1 MMQASGWKWQSPFGG
16 GESKWLQIFHTNI
29 KGNGRMATQFWG
41 GRNATRE
48 FYPAELS
55 FTYKVHRQ
63 KIMHLCPNAGA
74 ELFSWAIFFFL
85 KIKLLATKSDQQRE
99 KCRHCKERSI
109 DEHKIP
115 FLLESEWLLPYPR
128 YSVFSLRLLLLSEIF
143 LFVRTE
149 TFLLDIVSPA
159 SGRPP
164 GRADPLRN
172 TDRIDE
178 NTAPYLH

>member
-1 MMQASGWKWQSPFGG
+1 MRPENFTQPSYRLHIKYTGRKLCICVQMQGQSCSHEPF
-16 GESKWLQIFHTNI
+16 
-29 KGNGRMATQFWG
+29 
-41 GRNATRE
+41 
-48 FYPAELS
+48 
-55 FTYKVHRQ
+55 
-63 KIMHLCPNAGA
+63 
-74 ELFSWAIFFFL
+74 FFFL

-149 TFLLDIVSPA
+149 TFLLVIVSPA